1 MSIGNFESNGK
12 VIVGVDGTRA
22 SINAL
27 SWAAK
32 FAQATNQKLKV
43 ISTWS
48 SDSVTSRLS
57 AFGEVPPH
65 DDSIMER
72 EDHALEAIANSMK
85 EVFFANNVPSWVS
98 TEAIDGNPAE
108 VLVSESRTAS
118 LLVVGTRGHGHLAD
132 MVLGSVSSDCV
143 ARAHCPVTVVRNDSA
158 V

>member
-1 MSIGNFESNGK
+1 MSVANFESNGK

-32 FAQATNQKLKV
+32 FAKATGQQLRV

-48 SDSVTSRLS
+48 PDSVTSRVS
-57 AFGEVPPH
+57 AFGETPRH

-72 EDHALEAIANSMK
+72 EDHAKEAIVRTVKESFVTGAPEWVTTEAIA
-85 EVFFANNVPSWVS
+85 
-98 TEAIDGNPAE
+98 GNPAD
-108 VLVSESRTAS
+108 VLVNESRGAS

-132 MVLGSVSSDCV
+132 IVLGSVSSDCV

-158 V
+158 L